1 MTVEELEVLVTAKT
15 EEAVKELEKIIPS
28 IKQATKQVQEAF
40 SKIDTKTM
48 QNKLQQVVQFAKK
61 KAQELKRSTEKNE
74 IAIKVTNN
82 DARSQVTQ
90 LEKEIDS
97 LQKKISGRELKL
109 NITNDALDKM
119 RYDTNQQV
127 VKEMPNAGAKRI
139 GQQTELRLLTN
150 DNYMNLVK
158 QSDKLNN
165 EIIRYNAL
173 LDGAKSKM
181 AQLSQETQK
190 TGATQSKLS
199 SFFSAFKQKLEQAK
213 PTISKIGGAVG
224 SIGKAFSSVGS
235 QIGKIFSSLKKKTS
249 GIGGG
254 FKGGLKHVLKYAGAL
269 LSIRGI
275 YGLLKGTANAW
286 LSSQNAGAKQLSANI
301 DYMKY
306 AMGSALAP
314 IIQWVTNLVYQLMRA
329 IQSVAYALTGVNI
342 FAKASAK
349 SYASM
354 AGNAKK
360 AKEETKQLAGVH
372 DEINNIQDNKNSD
385 SGSNTAT
392 PSFDLSEINPNNSII
407 EAIKNGNWYEIGA
420 TLGEKLNDAMNSIP
434 WDKIQNTARTIG
446 TNIAQFLNGFIAKTD
461 WVQVGNTFAQGLNT
475 IIYFGYSFVTTFDW
489 KKFGIAISDR
499 INGFFSNVDWATAGQ
514 LLGEGIK
521 GILNTISTALQ
532 EINWAQIGQ
541 DIVTFIT
548 NVDWNGIIS
557 GLCSG
562 LGSAIGGASALIASI
577 LLEGIIYP
585 LADFFL
591 EKTEECGGNVVLGIL
606 KGIVDGLIG
615 IGEWIYNNLVYPLI
629 EAFCNALGI
638 HSPSTVFAEF
648 GQNIIQGLFNGI
660 SSLVNNITQIWQK
673 MKSTAIEAFSNIK
686 TSITNKVTEIKN
698 GITNTFQKAYDGITN
713 IFRNIGKFFS
723 GIWSNVKNTF
733 SNLGT
738 SIGNAISSSVKS
750 GINGVISL
758 IERTINSAIN
768 LINNAIG
775 VINLIPG
782 VNVGRIGRLSLP
794 RLAKGGVLTEAT
806 AVIAGEYSGA
816 KSNPEIVTPQN
827 IMYDTMRR
835 ALEDTEF
842 HNSNNGQPIYLTI
855 MVGNKK
861 LGQILLDDLRD
872 RKRQTGKDIEAL
884 VGG

>member
-1 MTVEELEVLVTAKT
+1 MTVEELEILVTAKT
-15 EEAVKELEKIIPS
+15 EEAVKELEKIIPA
-28 IKQATKQVQEAF
+28 IKQATRQVQEAF

-48 QNKLQQVVQFAKK
+48 QNKLQQAVQFAKK
-61 KAQELKRSTEKNE
+61 KVQDLKRSTEKSK
-74 IAIKVTNN
+74 IAIKVTND

-97 LQKKISGRELKL
+97 LQKKISARELKL
-109 NITNDALDKM
+109 NITNNALDKI

-127 VKEMPNAGAKRI
+127 ISDMPDAGTKKI
-139 GQQTELRLLTN
+139 GQQTELRLYNN
-150 DNYMNLVK
+150 DNYMSLVN

-165 EIIRYNAL
+165 EIMKYNTL

-181 AQLSQETQK
+181 SELSQETQK
-190 TGATQSKLS
+190 TGTSQSKLG
-199 SFFSAFKQKLEQAK
+199 SFFNAFKEKIAQTM
-213 PTISKIGGAVG
+213 PVISKIGGAVRR
-224 SIGKAFSSVGS
+224 IGKALSSAGN
-235 QIGKIFSSLKKKTS
+235 QIGKIFGNLKQKAN
-249 GIGGG
+249 GIGGS

-269 LSIRGI
+269 LSVRGV
-275 YGLLKGTANAW
+275 YGLLRGAANAW

-314 IIQWVTNLVYQLMRA
+314 VIQFVTNLVYQLMRA

-354 AGNAKK
+354 AGSAKK

-372 DEINNIQDNKNSD
+372 SEINNIQDNKNSD
-385 SGSNTAT
+385 SGSEGAQA
-392 PSFDLSEINPNNSII
+392 PSFDLSEINPSNSII

-420 TLGEKLNDAMNSIP
+420 TLGEKLNEAMNSIP
-434 WDKIQNTARTIG
+434 WDKIQNTARIIG
-446 TNIAQFLNGFIAKTD
+446 TNIAQFLNGFIAMTD

-489 KKFGIAISDR
+489 KQFGKAIGDS
-499 INGFFSNVDWATAGQ
+499 INGFLSNIDWATAGKTF
-514 LLGEGIK
+514 GEGIK
-521 GILNTISTALQ
+521 GIFESIYTTLE
-532 EINWAQIGQ
+532 EIDWQQIAK
-541 DIVTFIT
+541 DVEEFIK
-548 NVDWNGIIS
+548 NIDWSGVVYAIIRGIAAGFI
-557 GLCSG
+557 G
-562 LGSAIGGASALIASI
+562 LGIMIGTWICDAVDQAKQ
-577 LLEGIIYP
+577 YF
-585 LADFFL
+585 DK
-591 EKTEECGGNVVLGIL
+591 KTEECGGNVVLGIL
-606 KGIVDGLIG
+606 KGIVDGLLG
-615 IGEWIYNNLVYPLI
+615 IGEWIYNNMIKPI
-629 EAFCNALGI
+629 IDAFCNLLGI
-638 HSPSTVFAEF
+638 HSPSTVFAGF

-673 MKSTAIEAFSNIK
+673 MKLTAIEVFSNIK

-698 GITNTFQKAYDGITN
+698 GITNTFQKAYDSITN
-713 IFRNIGKFFS
+713 IFRNIVNFFS

-842 HNSNNGQPIYLTI
+842 HNSNDGQPIYLTVN
-855 MVGNKK
+855 VGNKK